1 MTNVDVNTRVERVE
15 KLPPVSNQIQE
26 KIDAFGHED
35 NAFAIGNL
43 GDIIRKHRI
52 WKECFPRIEP
62 FYVKCNDVDPVI
74 KILADMGL
82 AFDCASKIEIQ
93 KILDLGVDPSRIIY
107 ANTFKQSSFLKYAAE
122 KGVSLMT
129 FDCEDELEKIK
140 KVYPEAKL
148 VLRICP
154 QSNYKVKFH
163 LGRKFGCHPLRTS
176 ELFQVARRLQLNV
189 IGVSFH
195 VGSGCLET
203 GAFAEAIEQSREV
216 FDIGLAMGFN
226 MHLLDIGGGF
236 PGKKI
241 QNVETNI
248 TFKEIARVANKSLD
262 KYFPGNNVRII
273 AEPGRYYVASAF
285 TIAVNIITK
294 KIVMDEEIVQPNSTE
309 CGDDP
314 TTENKPVRMYVI
326 NDGIYGCFFECF
338 IDPRCYVPSHFKS
351 IDKELYNSTIWGPT
365 CDALD
370 LIIDNVKL
378 PDLSTG
384 DWIYFKDMG
393 AYSFPTIST
402 FNNMPRVNEFYTC
415 ERKLWEEV
423 YQP

>member
-1 MTNVDVNTRVERVE
+1 MVMAVLIITTNDQV
-15 KLPPVSNQIQE
+15 Q
-26 KIDAFGHED
+26 KILRSSSSSD

-43 GDIIRKHRI
+43 GDIIRKHRH
-52 WKECFPRIEP
+52 WQEYFPRVEP
-62 FYVKCNDVDPVI
+62 FYAIKCNDVEPVI
-74 KILADMGL
+74 RILADMGL
-82 AFDCASKIEIQ
+82 SFDCASKIEIQ

-107 ANTFKQSSFLKYAAE
+107 ANTFKQPSFLKFAAE
-122 KGVSLMT
+122 NCVSLMT
-129 FDCEDELEKIK
+129 FDCEDELTKIK

-148 VLRICP
+148 VLRISP

-163 LGRKFGCHPLRTS
+163 LGRKFGCHPLRAS
-176 ELFQVARRLQLNV
+176 ELLQVAMKLKLNV

-203 GAFAEAIEQSREV
+203 GAFEAAIEQSRKV

-236 PGKKI
+236 PGQKI

-248 TFKEIARVANKSLD
+248 TFEEIARVANKSLD
-262 KYFPGNNVRII
+262 KYFPGNDVRII
-273 AEPGRYYVASAF
+273 AEPGQYYVASAF
-285 TIAVNIITK
+285 TVAVNIITK
-294 KIVMDEEIVQPNSTE
+294 KIVMDDEIVQPNSTE
-309 CGDDP
+309 CVDDP
-314 TTENKPVRMYVI
+314 TTQNEPVRMYII
-326 NDGIYGCFFECF
+326 NDGIYGCFFACF
-338 IDPRCYVPSHFKS
+338 VDPRCYVPSHFKS
-351 IDKELYNSTIWGPT
+351 IDEELYNSTIWGPT

-378 PDLSTG
+378 PELSTG

-393 AYSFPTIST
+393 AYSFPNISS
-402 FNNMPRVNEFYTC
+402 FNNMPRVKEFYIC
-415 ERKLWEEV
+415 ERKLWEEI